1 MGERTPG
8 LGTNVDTRHN
18 PPTSRAVAKDLG
30 SEIATVRAELD
41 TLLGELDRRRHEA
54 LDVTLQLRRH
64 AFGASLTV
72 VAFVATAA
80 GSVWLARWRRR
91 RRERLP
97 AQAGRLRH
105 ALSRMTEHPERV
117 ATDPTVT
124 TKILTAAANAAV
136 AALVKKALER
146 GVERLKDAT
155 PDRTAGPND
164 RPRPPARADR
174 SQTTE

>member
-8 LGTNVDTRHN
+8 LGTNVDTRHD

-30 SEIATVRAELD
+30 TEIAGVREELD

-64 AFGASLTV
+64 AFGASLTA

-80 GSVWLARWRRR
+80 GSVWLALWRRR
-91 RRERLP
+91 RRERP
-97 AQAGRLRH
+97 AAQAGRLRH

-117 ATDPTVT
+117 AQETTVT

-146 GVERLKDAT
+146 GVERLMDT
-155 PDRTAGPND
+155 TNE
-164 RPRPPARADR
+164 RPRPPARVDR
-174 SQTTE
+174 S

>member
-8 LGTNVDTRHN
+8 LGTNVDTRHD

-54 LDVTLQLRRH
+54 LDVPLQLRRH

-80 GSVWLARWRRR
+80 GSVWLTLWRRR
-91 RRERLP
+91 RRERP
-97 AQAGRLRH
+97 AAQAGRLRH

-117 ATDPTVT
+117 ATETSVT
-124 TKILTAAANAAV
+124 TKILTAAANAAMAV
-136 AALVKKALER
+136 LVKKALER
-146 GVERLKDAT
+146 GVERLMDTT
-155 PDRTAGPND
+155 PQRGADTDD
-164 RPRPPARADR
+164 RPRPPVRVDR
-174 SQTTE
+174 R